1 MLYGASSTLK
11 ITSKTVVQPTQI
23 QIRHALLLLLQLL
36 LLQLLLLLL
45 RLPVPLLLPLS
56 SLLELDSSSLG
67 LLSAVRFEGRGRD
80 GGCEA
85 GDGSGAAAEGRPA
98 Q

>member
-11 ITSKTVVQPTQI
+11 ITSKTVVQPT